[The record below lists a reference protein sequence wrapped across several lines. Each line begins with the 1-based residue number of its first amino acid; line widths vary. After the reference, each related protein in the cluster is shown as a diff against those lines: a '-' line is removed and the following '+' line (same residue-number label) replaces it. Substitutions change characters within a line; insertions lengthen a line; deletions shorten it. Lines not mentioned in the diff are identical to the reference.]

1 MQYIVLVSLQ
11 LFLLILV
18 VKSTKAPPVKKRTS
32 PSNKFLEALDQI
44 ERAVY
49 EAQAAGSRY
58 HYSTRRLKNIK
69 ANIKL
74 ATQKRNYLFARQ
86 SLGHGIYSA
95 MQLAKKIGRKRR
107 TATSSAVK
115 TFMDSIKKE
124 LGPSMFDTFMSV
136 NGDVTLMFA
145 VDDTGS
151 MGNDIRAAKDIA
163 KSIVD
168 HERDAY
174 ETVDYI
180 LSPFNDPG
188 KRIRICNV
196 VKYVSERLN

>member
-1 MQYIVLVSLQ
+1 MTSA
-11 LFLLILV
+11 V
-18 VKSTKAPPVKKRTS
+18 VASKPKPKPRPPPMKKRTT

-58 HYSTRRLKNIK
+58 RHSSQRLAKIK

-95 MQLAKKIGRKRR
+95 IKLSKMSGRKRR
-107 TATSSAVK
+107 CTSSCPVK
-115 TFMDSIKKE
+115 AFMDSIKKE
-124 LGPSMFDTFMSV
+124 LGPSAFDTFMSV

-145 VDDTGS
+145 IDDTGS
-151 MGNDIRAAKDIA
+151 MGDEIQAAKDIA
-163 KSIVD
+163 ASIVN
-168 HERDAY
+168 HPRDD
-174 ETVDYI
+174 TVDYI

-188 KRIRICNV
+188 LHK
-196 VKYVSERLN
+196 

>member
-1 MQYIVLVSLQ
+1 M
-11 LFLLILV
+11 
-18 VKSTKAPPVKKRTS
+18 KSTKAPPVKKRTS

-107 TATSSAVK
+107 TTTSPVK
-115 TFMDSIKKE
+115 MFMDSIKKE
-124 LGPSMFDTFMSV
+124 LGPSLFDTFMSV

-145 VDDTGS
+145 IDDTGS
-151 MGNDIRAAKDIA
+151 MRDEIRAAKAIA
-163 KSIVD
+163 NSIV
-168 HERDAY
+168 HHKRD

>member
-188 KRIRICNV
+188 K
-196 VKYVSERLN
+196 